1 MLWKDR
7 NGRMHSTTNLLPQTN
22 TDDFIENTKIVAE
35 KTGNLDLWHEMFGDE
50 EEGGSSLDDDDWTQ
64 LWWLMKGF
72 FSPEQHGTWNTMNR
86 DELQSKLIHQ
96 MLDDMDLN
104 TMMSV
109 LYDYMSESYDKYSC
123 LLYTSPSPRDA

>member
-50 EEGGSSLDDDDWTQ
+50 EEWWSPVDDNDWT
-64 LWWLMKGF
+64 
-72 FSPEQHGTWNTMNR
+72 
-86 DELQSKLIHQ
+86 
-96 MLDDMDLN
+96 
-104 TMMSV
+104 
-109 LYDYMSESYDKYSC
+109 
-123 LLYTSPSPRDA
+123 

>member
-50 EEGGSSLDDDDWTQ
+50 EESGSSLDD
-64 LWWLMKGF
+64 
-72 FSPEQHGTWNTMNR
+72 NNR
-86 DELQSKLIHQ
+86 TEL
-96 MLDDMDLN
+96 
-104 TMMSV
+104 
-109 LYDYMSESYDKYSC
+109 
-123 LLYTSPSPRDA
+123 R